1 MNAAGWTWAAA
12 AAGALAAA
20 LATAAA
26 LRDGRADAGVGE
38 AAGAAA
44 GALPPLDLLLGD
56 AAWVAVQRAAAT
68 LLLFGVGAVLGALGV
83 YVPKENQRRAA
94 ASALDAKQADL
105 QRVSRDLEFMMTM
118 LPNGVARGDNE
129 GRLVYANERFF
140 ELVELRPAHL
150 QEWVDLIHP
159 LDRDRT
165 ADAWL
170 SFMEDPAATFEVE
183 FRQIRPRCAKPAA
196 GGPRLEGPPSSSSA
210 AAAVAEP
217 TEPSPAAPRL
227 QRRHRRQ
234 SSGASSG
241 ASSLTL
247 SDAGHSSVAGGELAE
262 DDGFVPASPD
272 ASGWL
277 AAPDGVQYRWF
288 LVQGK
293 HATEPRTDGSLRIVG
308 NVYSVTDVTYRKALE
323 EERLRLHSQAAALA
337 EQHRHEQELFVDSI
351 CHGIRNPLNGVLNNL
366 ELLRYSIARRRRIVC
381 DALRHAHHEH
391 PHHFSPAAAGPDADA
406 AAPAAAAGLLPP
418 PPPPPLAAL
427 IDELA
432 ALDAADADSLAAIET
447 CANHQRVITSD
458 VLNYSRL
465 KANKLALQPG
475 PFRVGDLVETA
486 RLMFAAE
493 ARVADIDLLVDVP
506 ADARSAV
513 VVNDRE
519 RLAQILTNL
528 LSNAIKFTR
537 GCETRRIV
545 VAASV
550 APLPPPPP
558 PPPPS
563 PRKESAPADAADA
576 AAAPPPPPPPRI
588 ELTLRVQDT
597 GIGMALEDQQV
608 LFNRFGQIAQAPSR
622 TYTGGSGLGL
632 SICKLLLD
640 LMGGRIAVDARPN
653 QGATFTVQVPCDVAS
668 PAMVAALA
676 RNESAGAA
684 ATAAAVQY
692 AADQASTARGSPVP
706 SIASFTTASSRVAS
720 RAPSA
725 EPSMSLTA
733 STAPATTPVTSTST
747 SGNDSSDHSGSD
759 GSIAGGAA
767 TAADHEGAQPGRP
780 LRVLVVEDN
789 LINQSVVKRQ
799 LTTPAIELAGRAV
812 DVTIANHGQEAL
824 QLLEAAGPF
833 DVVLMDIQMP
843 VMDGLAATRA
853 IRRRGV
859 AVPIIGLTGNARPEQ
874 ADEARAAGM
883 QAYLT
888 KPYTRAQLLEAI
900 RGSIAAA

>member
-1 MNAAGWTWAAA
+1 VA

-20 LATAAA
+20 LVTAAA
-26 LRDGRADAGVGE
+26 LSAGLTGEGVGE
-38 AAGAAA
+38 AAAAEA
-44 GALPPLDLLLGD
+44 VALPPLDQLLSD
-56 AAWVAVQRAAAT
+56 ATWVAVQRAAAT
-68 LLLFGVGAVLGALGV
+68 LLLLGVGAVLGALGV

-105 QRVSRDLEFMMTM
+105 QRVSQDLEFMMAM

-129 GRLVYANERFF
+129 GRLVYANKRFF
-140 ELVELRPAHL
+140 ELVGLHPVHV

-165 ADAWL
+165 VDAWL
-170 SFMEDPAATFEVE
+170 SFMEDPTATFEVE
-183 FRQIRPRCAKPAA
+183 FRQIRPQCAKTAA
-196 GGPRLEGPPSSSSA
+196 SRPRLEAPSSA
-210 AAAVAEP
+210 PAEP
-217 TEPSPAAPRL
+217 TEPPPAPARL
-227 QRRHRRQ
+227 QHRHRRQ

-241 ASSLTL
+241 ASSPTL
-247 SDAGHSSVAGGELAE
+247 SDGGHRSVAGSELAE
-262 DDGFVPASPD
+262 DDAPLPASPD

-293 HATEPRTDGSLRIVG
+293 HATEPRTDSSQRIVG

-323 EERLRLHSQAAALA
+323 EERLRLHSKAAALA
-337 EQHRHEQELFVDSI
+337 EQHSHDQELFVDSI

-381 DALRHAHHEH
+381 DALRHSLHEH
-391 PHHFSPAAAGPDADA
+391 PHHLPPASAGTDTDTAAA
-406 AAPAAAAGLLPP
+406 AAAAGHPQSLT
-418 PPPPPLAAL
+418 AL

-465 KANKLALQPG
+465 KAKKLALQPG
-475 PFRVGDLVETA
+475 PFRIGDLVETA

-493 ARVADIDLLVDVP
+493 ARVADIELLVDVP
-506 ADARSAV
+506 LDVRCTV

-550 APLPPPPP
+550 APLPPLPRKASTTAEAAVTADVPT
-558 PPPPS
+558 PS
-563 PRKESAPADAADA
+563 PALA
-576 AAAPPPPPPPRI
+576 PPRI

-597 GIGMALEDQQV
+597 GIGMAPEDQHV

-640 LMGGRIAVDARPN
+640 LMGGRIAVDAVPN
-653 QGATFTVQVPCDVAS
+653 QGAAFTVQVPCDVAS
-668 PAMVAALA
+668 PAMVSALA

-684 ATAAAVQY
+684 AAAAAVQY

-720 RAPSA
+720 RAPST
-725 EPSMSLTA
+725 EPSLSLTA
-733 STAPATTPVTSTST
+733 STAPATAPATST
-747 SGNDSSDHSGSD
+747 SGSDSSDHSGSD

-799 LTTPAIELAGRAV
+799 LTTPAIELAGRPV

-843 VMDGLAATRA
+843 IMDGLAATRA
-853 IRRRGV
+853 IRGQGV

-900 RGSIAAA
+900 RSSIAAA